1 MARVIDVM
9 RVRAPRARVMGNAE
23 LPAEVAAPL
32 PTVIVEEAVAGLGL
46 KLAVAPPG
54 NPLTV
59 KITAAVKPPEGV
71 MLTAYVRSEERR
83 VGKEGGAGEW
93 VKSGTG
99 AGLMVRVT
107 DVVRVRVPLT
117 TVIVKA

>member
-1 MARVIDVM
+1 M
-9 RVRAPRARVMGNAE
+9 
-23 LPAEVAAPL
+23 
-32 PTVIVEEAVAGLGL
+32 PTVIADEAVAGLGL

-59 KITAAVKPPEGV
+59 KITAAVNPPEGV
-71 MLTAYVRSEERR
+71 MLTVYVVPAPCTTLWEAGVAER
-83 VGKEGGAGEW
+83 

-99 AGLMVRVT
+99 AGLTVSVT

-117 TVIVKA
+117 PVMVNA

>member
-54 NPLTV
+54 NPLTPKV
-59 KITAAVKPPEGV
+59 TAAVKPPEGV
-71 MLTAYVRSEERR
+71 MLTAYVVPAPCTTLWEAGLAERL
-83 VGKEGGAGEW
+83 
-93 VKSGTG
+93 KSG
-99 AGLMVRVT
+99 AGLTAKVT
-107 DVVRVRVPLT
+107 DTVCVRVPLT
-117 TVIVKA
+117 PVMVNA